1 MELIKIRNIEGK
13 SLVSARELHLF
24 LESTD
29 RFNRWFDRQLK
40 YGFDE
45 GIDFTSVKSFTLVNN
60 GAKRELEDYAL
71 TLDTAKEISMIQRTN
86 KGKEARQYFIECEK
100 KLLSLE
106 TKNFPSYPEALRLYA
121 NQLEQNQKLEKQNKK
136 LVEDYNSLEDKAFDI
151 WELKRLFLR
160 PTEEEI
166 EKLEKKRGK

>member
-1 MELIKIRNIEGK
+1 MELIKIRSIDGK
-13 SLVSARELHLF
+13 NLVSARELHAF

-29 RFNRWFDRQLK
+29 RFNRWFERQLK

-60 GAKRELEDYAL
+60 GAKRELQDYAL
-71 TLDTAKEISMIQRTN
+71 TLDTAKEIAMIQRTN
-86 KGKEARQYFIECEK
+86 KGKEARHYFIECEK

-106 TKNFPSYPEALRLYA
+106 NKQIPSYPETLRLYA
-121 NQLEQNQKLEKQNKK
+121 DQLEKNQKLEKQNKK
-136 LVEDYNSLEDKAFDI
+136 LIENYNLLEDKAFDV

-160 PTEEEI
+160 PTEEEL
-166 EKLEKKRGK
+166 EKLAKKKK